1 MRVRG
6 TGAVDGRGG
15 RGTVAEGA
23 RPPGV
28 GEGLCPGHLDSQL
41 QGNAP
46 LDRATGCMS
55 CPQLWPVICK
65 WRLLA
70 GEVPAGTNRAL
81 PCAEGRRCQHVSS
94 LALAGLG

>member
-41 QGNAP
+41 QGHGP

-70 GEVPAGTNRAL
+70 GEVPTGPNRIVHFPEL
-81 PCAEGRRCQHVSS
+81 RDVGVSM
-94 LALAGLG
+94 